1 MSGLFKSKKSEPAS
15 GPSYEAMYDP
25 FQSTRTKLND
35 YLSSKVGQPG
45 PKFTGER
52 VAGTSD
58 IEDAGL
64 DAARAY
70 AQKPASSQS
79 LAYAEDEIKKTL
91 SGDYDPSTSPY
102 YQSVKAE
109 AARNLKDTQANIA
122 SNAGGAGR
130 YYSGSRIKQ
139 QTDAAV
145 DTNIN
150 LDKIMGTLAEN
161 ERQRRLDVLPQA
173 LATDSQVSQAEAK
186 KSANLQQLGALPREL
201 EQAFMDAVYQ
211 EFLLSEY
218 EYPINIAQLASGLAT
233 QQPIFVQGGYT
244 KPQASTATR
253 FMSLF
258 Q

>member
-15 GPSYEAMYDP
+15 PSYEAMYDP
-25 FQSTRTKLND
+25 FQSTRQKLNE
-35 YLSSKVGQPG
+35 YLSSKVGQSG
-45 PKFTGER
+45 PKYTGER

-58 IEDAGL
+58 IEEAGL
-64 DAARAY
+64 SAARDY
-70 AQKPASSQS
+70 AAKPSSSQS
-79 LAYAEDEIKKTL
+79 LGYAEEEIKKTL

-122 SNAGGAGR
+122 DKAAGGGR

-173 LATDSQVSQAEAK
+173 LATDSQVTQADAK

-201 EQAFMDAVYQ
+201 EQAFMDAIYQ